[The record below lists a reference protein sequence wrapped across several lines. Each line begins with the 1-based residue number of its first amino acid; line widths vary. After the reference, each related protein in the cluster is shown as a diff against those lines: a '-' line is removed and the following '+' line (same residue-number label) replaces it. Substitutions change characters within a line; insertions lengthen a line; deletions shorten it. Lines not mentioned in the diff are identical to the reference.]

1 MSGQSV
7 GGQSVSTTDATSV
20 EISPATTPA
29 DIEEIRALFLEYG
42 QSLDFNLCFQGFDEE
57 LAGLPGA
64 YAPPRGRLLLARAD
78 DVVIGGV
85 GLRPLKADICEM
97 KRLYVRPGH
106 RALKAGRRLAE
117 ALIAQARAIG
127 YRAMRLDT
135 LPDMTAAQAL
145 YATLGFRDIAPYYEN
160 PIPGAR
166 YCELD
171 LTSLG

>member
-1 MSGQSV
+1 
-7 GGQSVSTTDATSV
+7 VSDAKTATV
-20 EISPATTPA
+20 AIAAATTPA

-42 QSLDFNLCFQGFDEE
+42 RSLDFNLCFQGFDEE
-57 LAGLPGA
+57 LASLPGA
-64 YAPPRGRLLLARAD
+64 YAPPRGRLLLARSD
-78 DVVIGGV
+78 GVVIGGV
-85 GLRPLKADICEM
+85 GLRPLEADICEM

-106 RALKAGRRLAE
+106 RALKAGRTLAE
-117 ALIAQARAIG
+117 SVIAEARAIG

>member
-1 MSGQSV
+1 MS
-7 GGQSVSTTDATSV
+7 DAKTATV
-20 EISPATTPA
+20 AIAAATTPA

-42 QSLDFNLCFQGFDEE
+42 RSLDFNLCFQGFDEE
-57 LAGLPGA
+57 LASLPGA
-64 YAPPRGRLLLARAD
+64 YAPPRGRLLLARSD
-78 DVVIGGV
+78 DAVIGGV
-85 GLRPLKADICEM
+85 GLRPLEADICEM

-106 RALKAGRRLAE
+106 RALKAGRTLAE
-117 ALIAQARAIG
+117 SAIAEARAIG

-145 YATLGFRDIAPYYEN
+145 YATLGFRDIGPYYEN

>member
-1 MSGQSV
+1 
-7 GGQSVSTTDATSV
+7 VSDAKTATAA
-20 EISPATTPA
+20 IAAATTPA

-42 QSLDFNLCFQGFDEE
+42 RSLDFNLCFQGFDEE

-64 YAPPRGRLLLARAD
+64 YAPPRGRLLLARSDGA
-78 DVVIGGV
+78 VIGGV
-85 GLRPLKADICEM
+85 GLRPLETDICEM
-97 KRLYVRPGH
+97 KRLFVRPGH
-106 RALKAGRRLAE
+106 RALKAGRTLAE
-117 ALIAQARAIG
+117 SVIAEARAIG

-145 YATLGFRDIAPYYEN
+145 YNALGFRDIAPYYEN

-171 LTSLG
+171 LTAY

>member
-1 MSGQSV
+1 
-7 GGQSVSTTDATSV
+7 VSAAQPAGV
-20 EISPATTPA
+20 AIAPATTPA
-29 DIEEIRALFLEYG
+29 EIEEIRALFLEYG

-64 YAPPRGRLLLARAD
+64 YAPPRGRLLLARAED
-78 DVVIGGV
+78 RVIGGV
-85 GLRPLKADICEM
+85 GLRPLEADICEM

-106 RALKAGRRLAE
+106 RALKAGRTLAE
-117 ALIAQARAIG
+117 ALIGEARAIG

-145 YATLGFRDIAPYYEN
+145 YRTLGFRDIPPYYEN

-171 LTSLG
+171 LRML